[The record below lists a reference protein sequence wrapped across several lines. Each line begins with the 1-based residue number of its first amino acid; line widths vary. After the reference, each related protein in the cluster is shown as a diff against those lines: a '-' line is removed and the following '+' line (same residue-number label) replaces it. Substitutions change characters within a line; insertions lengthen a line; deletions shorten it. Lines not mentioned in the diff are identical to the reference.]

1 MKLSETSK
9 NRLCWSFEIFPPKP
23 TADIGAVRGT
33 TTFFTL
39 ADVQGTPTGID
50 NTVTV
55 DMRVYPNPAT
65 NFVAIEGANVEEISA
80 YSLGGALM
88 GSTTEGRLDVSSYAP
103 GLYILKVKADGKVA
117 TVKLNVVR

>member
-1 MKLSETSK
+1 M
-9 NRLCWSFEIFPPKP
+9 
-23 TADIGAVRGT
+23 AV
-33 TTFFTL
+33 
-39 ADVQGTPTGID
+39 
-50 NTVTV
+50 
-55 DMRVYPNPAT
+55 
-65 NFVAIEGANVEEISA
+65 EGANVEEISA